1 MGIGDS
7 LRLSVAVSDLGG
19 SMLKALRFTHAIR
32 HTLEVLVS

>member
-7 LRLSVAVSDLGG
+7 LRFWVAVSGLGG

-32 HTLEVLVS
+32 HTLEVVVS